1 MKNLILTLIITF
13 PLTLWGQGWEA
24 TYGGSYSDYGNSV
37 IQDID
42 GNYLIAGNSGNDGV
56 LMKIDMNGNELWTQ
70 TTFDK
75 SFACLQQTSDGGYI
89 ITGRRAVIG
98 NSYNASLVKTDGN
111 GNELWT
117 KTFGGTDYDFGSSV
131 QQTSDGGYIVTGGTS
146 SFGNGYYDVY
156 LIKTDGNG
164 NELWSKTFGGTN
176 RDAGY
181 SVQQTSD
188 GGYIVTGHTS
198 SFGNGNYDV
207 YLIKT
212 DGNGNELWSNTYGGT
227 NDDEG
232 YSVQQTIDD
241 GYIVTGKN
249 TDLSIPLIKLNSNG
263 LISWQTSFNFLN
275 VNDTHGSEVEQTN
288 DGGYIVIGQTGAL
301 QGSIPPLYDSCDI
314 YIVKFDILGNEEWYK
329 AYNLSPFDK
338 GNSVKQTT
346 DGGFILC
353 GWGSFYGQIQRDI
366 ILIKTDDQGNIT
378 STFEIPRPNPDRK
391 LEKTTNLKGQ
401 KIKPQ
406 TNTPIIEIYDDGTV
420 EKKMII
426 E

>member
-1 MKNLILTLIITF
+1 MKAIYTLIILF
-13 PLTLWGQGWEA
+13 IPFLGFGQGWEQ
-24 TYGGSYSDYGNSV
+24 TFGGASSDYGNSV

-42 GNYLIAGNSGNDGV
+42 GNYLIAGNSGSDGV
-56 LMKIDMNGNELWTQ
+56 LMKIDMNGNELWTK
-70 TTFDK
+70 TTVDK
-75 SFACLQQTSDGGYI
+75 SFASLQQTSDGGYI
-89 ITGRRAVIG
+89 ITGSGYYDVYLI
-98 NSYNASLVKTDGN
+98 KTDGN
-111 GNELWT
+111 GNELWS

-146 SFGNGYYDVY
+146 SFGMGYYDVY

-164 NELWSKTFGGTN
+164 NELWSKTFGVTN
-176 RDAGY
+176 RDEGY

-188 GGYIVTGHTS
+188 GGYIVTGWRTND
-198 SFGNGNYDV
+198 GL

-212 DGNGNELWSNTYGGT
+212 DGNGNELWSYTYGGY
-227 NDDEG
+227 G
-232 YSVQQTIDD
+232 YGKGNSVQQTNDG

-249 TDLSIPLIKLNSNG
+249 ADLSIPLIKLNSNG

-275 VNDTHGSEVEQTN
+275 VNDTHGNTHGSEVEQTN

-378 STFEIPRPNPDRK
+378 STFEIPLPKPKRK
-391 LEKTTNLKGQ
+391 LEKTVNLKGQ
-401 KIKPQ
+401 EIQPH
-406 TNTPIIEIYDDGTV
+406 TNQPIIEIFNDGSV
-420 EKKMII
+420 EKKFII